1 MKSAIVAH
9 TKELE
14 QLCEKLA
21 ESGSFS
27 LDTEFVR
34 ERTFYIQLGIV
45 QVAAN
50 GVEAVID
57 PQAVDSL
64 EPLYELVTDP
74 SVEKIVHAGEQDF
87 AALYE
92 KGEIVPTN
100 VFDTQIA
107 AALVGY
113 GDQISYA
120 KLVAKVTG
128 VQLSKLETLTD
139 WTARP
144 LTQAQIDYSLED
156 VRYLAK
162 IREHLGERL
171 DALGR
176 SGWELEECARLE
188 SAEAYRPLEPLE
200 YYKRLKTGG
209 LNGGSLGVLREVAA
223 WREAT
228 ARSRNIPRG
237 WVIRDQSVL
246 EIARRK
252 PSTIKSLK
260 QIRSLKPHQIGKEGE
275 SIIAAVARGEQ
286 NPINEPTS
294 DNAKNKM
301 PPQVDSIARLLE
313 AWLYARATEAEIA
326 PSMLAT
332 RIDLKSLA
340 AGHYRSE
347 LPSLPLLEGWRRELV
362 GQDFL
367 DILDGKKSLH
377 IDGDTVRI
385 EATGVEGGKYLDMNS
400 SERLVRTQNDVGIYR
415 QDQRVHALE

>member
-1 MKSAIVAH
+1 MNTIIE
-9 TKELE
+9 TTQELE
-14 QLCEKLA
+14 KLCEKLA
-21 ESGSFS
+21 AAGSFA

-50 GVEAVID
+50 GLEAVID
-57 PQAVDSL
+57 PNAVESL
-64 EPLYELVTDP
+64 EPLYALVTDA
-74 SVEKIVHAGEQDF
+74 SVEKVVHAGEQDF

-92 KGEIVPTN
+92 KGEIVPKN
-100 VFDTQIA
+100 VFDSQVA

-128 VQLSKLETLTD
+128 VQLQKLETLTD

-144 LTQAQIDYSLED
+144 LTKAQIDYSLED
-156 VRYLAK
+156 VRYLAE
-162 IREHLGERL
+162 IRKHLGERL
-171 DALGR
+171 EALGR

-188 SAEAYRPLEPLE
+188 SEATYRTPDPLD

-209 LNGGSLGVLREVAA
+209 LNGGSLGVLREIAG
-223 WREAT
+223 WREEM

-260 QIRSLKPHQIGKEGE
+260 QIRSLKPHQIGKDGE
-275 SIIAAVARGEQ
+275 SIVESVRRGEAH
-286 NPINEPTS
+286 PIHEPNLDKVRS
-294 DNAKNKM
+294 KV
-301 PPQVDSIARLLE
+301 PPEIDSIARFLE

-332 RIDLKSLA
+332 RGDLKSLA
-340 AGHYRSE
+340 AGHFRDDIPE
-347 LPSLPLLEGWRRELV
+347 LPLLEGWRRELV
-362 GQDFL
+362 GQDLL
-367 DILDGKKSLH
+367 DILDGKQSLRIADGKKIAATPEEPSKS
-377 IDGDTVRI
+377 DD
-385 EATGVEGGKYLDMNS
+385 A
-400 SERLVRTQNDVGIYR
+400 
-415 QDQRVHALE
+415 

>member
-1 MKSAIVAH
+1 MKSAIVAN

-14 QLCEKLA
+14 RLCETLA
-21 ESGSFS
+21 ASGSFA

-57 PQAVDSL
+57 PHAVDSL
-64 EPLYELVTDP
+64 EPLYALVTDA
-74 SVEKIVHAGEQDF
+74 SVEKVVHAGEQDF
-87 AALYE
+87 AALFE
-92 KGEIVPTN
+92 KGQIVPNN

-107 AALVGY
+107 SALVGY

-156 VRYLAK
+156 VRYLAE
-162 IREHLGERL
+162 IRSHLGERL
-171 DALGR
+171 EALGR
-176 SGWELEECARLE
+176 AGWEREECARLE
-188 SAEAYRPLEPLE
+188 SVDTYQTPEFLD

-223 WREAT
+223 WREKT
-228 ARSRNIPRG
+228 ARSRNVPRG

-246 EIARRK
+246 EIARRRPTSVK
-252 PSTIKSLK
+252 ALK
-260 QIRSLKPHQIGKEGE
+260 QIRSLKPHQIGKDGE
-275 SIIAAVARGEQ
+275 SIIEAVTRGEQ
-286 NPINEPTS
+286 NPVDEPAA
-294 DNAKNKM
+294 DKVKYKV
-301 PPQVDSIARLLE
+301 PPQLDSIARLLD

-332 RIDLKSLA
+332 RGDLKSLA
-340 AGHYRSE
+340 AGHFRAE
-347 LPSLPLLEGWRRELV
+347 IPKLPVLEGWRRELV
-362 GQDFL
+362 GQDLL
-367 DILDGKKSLH
+367 DILDGKQSLR
-377 IDGDTVRI
+377 V
-385 EATGVEGGKYLDMNS
+385 EAGKTIS
-400 SERLVRTQNDVGIYR
+400 ASPAERSD
-415 QDQRVHALE
+415 DDAA